1 MDETK
6 DILLNMLENILGK
19 PEKVYDSKLQYG
31 YNCPECDDGKKKGNL
46 EVTLEKHLFHCWSCG
61 ANNGTHGSLF
71 KLIRTYGNKEHI
83 KIYKIFQP
91 EEFKI
96 KEKKRK
102 ELKLP
107 DCFTLIKNG
116 NPNYPVFKQA
126 LRYLRERGVTDKMI
140 IDNNIGFCG
149 TGTHANR
156 IIIPSYD
163 DLGIL
168 NYYIARSWIPHTRA
182 KYKNPEQEK
191 DKIIFNESLIDW
203 DEDIYLVE
211 GVFDSIFL
219 PNSIPMLGKHMSELL
234 FNTLYEKVNK
244 NIILALDGDAWQDS
258 LRLYHELNGGRLF
271 GSIKV
276 VKMPIDN
283 DIADLRGKIDDYYY
297 KIK

>member
-1 MDETK
+1 MLVVGYLT
-6 DILLNMLENILGK
+6 LGLNI
-19 PEKVYDSKLQYG
+19 
-31 YNCPECDDGKKKGNL
+31 
-46 EVTLEKHLFHCWSCG
+46 
-61 ANNGTHGSLF
+61 
-71 KLIRTYGNKEHI
+71 
-83 KIYKIFQP
+83 
-91 EEFKI
+91 
-96 KEKKRK
+96 
-102 ELKLP
+102 
-107 DCFTLIKNG
+107 
-116 NPNYPVFKQA
+116 
-126 LRYLRERGVTDKMI
+126 
-140 IDNNIGFCG
+140 
-149 TGTHANR
+149 
-156 IIIPSYD
+156 
-163 DLGIL
+163 
-168 NYYIARSWIPHTRA
+168 
-182 KYKNPEQEK
+182 KNPEQEK